1 LKPRHS
7 GIAAAGASVYDYVDL
22 KPRHSGIAAAGA
34 SVYDYVDLKTNHIN
48 DNI

>member
-1 LKPRHS
+1 
-7 GIAAAGASVYDYVDL
+7 L